1 MRERVPFVL
10 RQANREDHMRISQR
24 REISGQPVK
33 PVCPS
38 GVARSDEV
46 IASSGVT
53 FHLWRLYQHAWLVCL
68 IFPLVELLQHPIAL
82 WQVTLKG
89 LSLVIF
95 AVGYTWLMWP
105 HPVSQEARRRSRSL
119 FSFLLFGALSVFV
132 VLFSLAYGPAWL
144 WLFIGV
150 SAIAG
155 VLLPMRSAFMAV
167 VLLTLFPL
175 FLTLS
180 MYGGIAGVDWWWLI
194 ALMLLVR
201 GLGLDMIG
209 IARMGNAIRELHTA
223 RRELAR
229 LAVIEERLRLSR
241 DLHDL
246 LGQTLSVI
254 TLKSE
259 LAKCLIQEDPE
270 RCAQELSEIERVSRQ
285 TLREV
290 RKTVAGYR
298 QPTLVNELDGARQL
312 LEAAGVE
319 YMIEQTTLDLPP
331 AIDAILAWTVRE
343 GVTNV
348 IRHSRARQCL
358 IRLTGVQE
366 TVCAEVINDGKRQEE
381 LHEDWL
387 IQHIPQ
393 GNGLTGLRER
403 VTALGGTLLAG
414 PLVLSDKKHFRLRV
428 EVPMHKH
435 REAVGTQEEEV

>member
-1 MRERVPFVL
+1 M
-10 RQANREDHMRISQR
+10 
-24 REISGQPVK
+24 
-33 PVCPS
+33 
-38 GVARSDEV
+38 
-46 IASSGVT
+46 
-53 FHLWRLYQHAWLVCL
+53 
-68 IFPLVELLQHPIAL
+68 AL

-89 LSLVIF
+89 LALVVF

-105 HPVSQEARRRSRSL
+105 HPVSQEARGRSRSL
-119 FSFLLFGALSVFV
+119 FSFLLFGALSLLGV
-132 VLFSLAYGPAWL
+132 VLSLTDGPVWL

-155 VLLPMRSAFMAV
+155 VLLPMRGAFVAV

-175 FLTLS
+175 FLTLL
-180 MYGGIAGVDWWWLI
+180 MHGGIAGIDWWWLI
-194 ALMLLVR
+194 ALMLLIR

-229 LAVIEERLRLSR
+229 LAVIEERERLAR

-259 LAKCLIQEDPE
+259 LAKCLIEEDPE
-270 RCAQELSEIERVSRQ
+270 RSAKELSEIEHLTRK

-319 YMIEQTTLDLPP
+319 YMVEQTTPDLPP
-331 AIDAILAWTVRE
+331 AIDAVLAWTVRE

-348 IRHSRARQCL
+348 IRHSRAQQCL
-358 IRLTGVQE
+358 IRLTSAQE
-366 TVCAEVINDGKRQEE
+366 MICAEVINDGERQEE
-381 LHEDWL
+381 LHEDWPT
-387 IQHIPQ
+387 QHIPQ
-393 GNGLTGLRER
+393 GNGLFGLRER

-414 PLVLSDKKHFRLRV
+414 PIVLSDKKHFCLRV
-428 EVPMHKH
+428 EVPIQSQ
-435 REAVGTQEEEV
+435 RSAAGRGGE